1 MTINQAK
8 EMIIAKIQSKENQ
21 IKTRQQKIQEGK
33 FETIVDMISF
43 EIKNLQKDIEFLKLL
58 LIELN

>member
-1 MTINQAK
+1 
-8 EMIIAKIQSKENQ
+8 MIIAKIQSKENQ